1 VTVGGRAV
9 LVVWAALVAG
19 AGSASAQALHY
30 EPIRV
35 DVGLVGGY
43 AGGVGGGGFGGVV
56 EPKFL
61 VRDDLAVG
69 LRVEGMVIFGASVD
83 GPEESLSISSG
94 SLASTLLKAEYLVG
108 DLGIRPMVGL
118 GLGIFSI
125 GGQDIGTSTAGT
137 RVDQNLGRHLGMA
150 PQVGL
155 ELGRVRLA
163 VAYNVILG
171 ADIEVEQTVGG
182 STTVRDFTQNYYSFE
197 LSLHFGGSRLAPS
210 AAQPSAR

>member
-1 VTVGGRAV
+1 MVV
-9 LVVWAALVAG
+9 LVAALLAG
-19 AGSASAQALHY
+19 GGSASAQATHY

-61 VRDDLAVG
+61 IRDHIALG

-83 GPEESLSISSG
+83 GPDESLSISSG

-108 DLGIRPMVGL
+108 DFAIRPMVGL
-118 GLGIFSI
+118 GLGLYSI
-125 GGQDIGTSTAGT
+125 GGQDIDTGSTGV

-150 PQVGL
+150 PQLGL
-155 ELGRVRLA
+155 ELGRARFA
-163 VAYNVILG
+163 VVYNMILG

-197 LSLHFGGSRLAPS
+197 LSFHFGGSRLA
-210 AAQPSAR
+210 ATTDQASAR